1 MGQIIGSAAKPKR
14 CNLNQLSQLGVPAAG
29 EHILVSSDNSM
40 NAAGQGNFD
49 CYIEGDGQKA
59 AKVLELNH
67 INEFEHNMAEIVSA
81 TSATTR
87 NLYDGK
93 DLKFTHFYTLGEV
106 GVTMLEAGTYTLSAN
121 VTCANSRLKVL
132 VYGSSGLITYLYLT
146 SGGRSSITVTSTTT
160 IERFLIYAGASAS
173 AAQRVEATLSDI
185 QIEANSSP
193 TEFVEHYTM
202 VDSIAR
208 DNIDEVEKSIDT
220 INLAI
225 GTTRN
230 LYDGGDLNFTTYYTI
245 GEVGVTLLPA
255 GTYTLS
261 ADVICDSSRLRIF
274 IYLSTGV
281 FGDALYLTSG
291 GRSSVTF
298 TSSDVIERIVIYAA
312 ESASQATDVI
322 ATLNNIQIEAGSSAT
337 NYVEHYTAI
346 DSVARENIE
355 DVRQEI
361 SENTGSEYPNLL
373 QNIATTQTVR
383 GVTFQVNNDGS
394 ISAYGSSTSNSIILI
409 NTITLGKGA
418 YWLGTTNQA
427 STKSCLRI
435 IRGDGTYSDTYLNE
449 NLPVMRFEVVNDSE
463 EVSVYAVVKD
473 SHTEDNPF
481 MFYPIIQK
489 IGVPWRGYIQYGKAV
504 NYGNFLDNVLH
515 SPYNNIWKG
524 KKLCVLGD
532 SIAAGSNLYGR
543 WSDMVAQALGVS
555 DVLNLAVGGSRMSY
569 YGDGGSVTADQSVVA
584 LYSSVPSDA
593 DIIYIH
599 AGTNDWASQ
608 VELGDEDSTDNLT
621 FNGALNIIMSGLRAS
636 HPTALIIFD
645 TILPRLDYDAPTHS
659 GNTMSILTSSYSAAI
674 KSRCKANHIVCFD
687 IYEECGFDFEYD
699 YNNSIYATTNDGLHP
714 NYKGNQIMA
723 RKIIGF
729 INCH

>member
-1 MGQIIGSAAKPKR
+1 MGQIVSLAAKPKR
-14 CNLNQLSQLGVPAAG
+14 CNLNKLSQLGTPAAG
-29 EHILVSSDNSM
+29 EYILVSSDNSM

-59 AKVLELNH
+59 ATALELKH

-81 TSATTR
+81 ISATTR
-87 NLYDGK
+87 NLYDGN
-93 DLKFTHFYTLGEV
+93 DLKFTHFYTLGEA
-106 GVTMLEAGTYTLSAN
+106 GVTMLEAGTYTISAN
-121 VTCANSRLKVL
+121 VTCANSSLRVL
-132 VYGSSGLITYLYLT
+132 VYGSSGLIKTSYLT
-146 SGGRSSITVTSTTT
+146 SGRRSSITVTSTTT

-173 AAQRVEATLSDI
+173 AAQGVEATLSDI

-193 TEFVEHYTM
+193 TEFVEHYTA

-208 DNIDEVEKSIDT
+208 D
-220 INLAI
+220 
-225 GTTRN
+225 
-230 LYDGGDLNFTTYYTI
+230 
-245 GEVGVTLLPA
+245 
-255 GTYTLS
+255 
-261 ADVICDSSRLRIF
+261 
-274 IYLSTGV
+274 
-281 FGDALYLTSG
+281 
-291 GRSSVTF
+291 
-298 TSSDVIERIVIYAA
+298 
-312 ESASQATDVI
+312 
-322 ATLNNIQIEAGSSAT
+322 
-337 NYVEHYTAI
+337 
-346 DSVARENIE
+346 NIE

-373 QNIATTQTVR
+373 QNIAITQTVR

-394 ISAYGSSTSNSIILI
+394 ISAYGSSTSQSIILI
-409 NTITLGKGA
+409 NTITLEKGA

-435 IRGDGTYSDTYLNE
+435 IRGDGTLSDTYLNG
-449 NLPVMRFEVVNDSE
+449 NLPVKRFEVVNDSE
-463 EVSVYAVVKD
+463 EVSVYAVMK
-473 SHTEDNPF
+473 SGTSFTEDNPF

-532 SIAAGSNLYGR
+532 SIAAGSFLYGR
-543 WSDMVAQALGVS
+543 WADMVAQALGVS
-555 DVLNLAVGGSRMSY
+555 DVLNLAVDGSRMSY

-608 VELGDEDSTDNLT
+608 VELGDNDSIDNLT

-645 TILPRLDYDAPTHS
+645 TILPRLDYDAPIHGGT
-659 GNTMSILTSSYSAAI
+659 TMSIPTSSYSEAI

-687 IYEECGFDFEYD
+687 IYAECGFDFEYD
-699 YNNSIYATTNDGLHP
+699 YNNAIYATTNDGLHP

-729 INCH
+729 INGH